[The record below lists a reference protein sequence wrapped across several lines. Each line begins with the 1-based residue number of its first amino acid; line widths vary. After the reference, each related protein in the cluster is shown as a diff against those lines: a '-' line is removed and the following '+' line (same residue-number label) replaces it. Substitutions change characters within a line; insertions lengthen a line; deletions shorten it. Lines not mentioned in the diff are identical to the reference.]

1 MQQLM
6 AVLHEINQ
14 NEYKKM
20 KYNNKIM
27 SKFCG
32 CDPIKSKKTQNH
44 DCQNIVEFELADKEG
59 QKWISSNRSLHDNI
73 PVQLSPEGAEGWR
86 LERYNDKLLWSF
98 HIMSENNKKMYV
110 TFNETNNDVTLEY
123 DNDISDNN
131 GKGRYFSMLLQPDRG
146 LFLRAE
152 KTTNRYL
159 YNNEGKLEMVTT
171 ASPTFAMHWFL
182 SPSFE
187 MIDFSQKWVSVG
199 AKLNDPIQTQQLSG
213 DQDWTVNWT
222 DDGKFQFATPT
233 LKANDALKFG
243 TVAANFKLN
252 SYGGGVSLQCT
263 ANSQYVVVPDDN
275 GELGFSVTEAGSASW
290 DLEIMGI
297 ILQRDGKIIIIPE
310 FPIQNP
316 EK

>member
-59 QKWISSNRSLHDNI
+59 QKWIS
-73 PVQLSPEGAEGWR
+73 
-86 LERYNDKLLWSF
+86 
-98 HIMSENNKKMYV
+98 
-110 TFNETNNDVTLEY
+110 
-123 DNDISDNN
+123 NN

-187 MIDFSQKWVSVG
+187 MIDLKIATFMIQIHQVYSSQKWVSVG